1 MAKDTKQKRRFHSK
15 SLSLSLYLSIGII
28 GISML
33 AFSAWTPSSVN
44 TGASADPNHF
54 FQAEHDPDNSQ
65 PDNANTG
72 TPDKAPAFPG
82 NAEAGDS
89 NPNAPSGSSITP
101 SATPVPAT
109 PTPTDLPPATPT
121 PTPTPTPNPLLTD
134 AYAEVNELIEAY
146 YAAKLSGE
154 ADDFAPLVS
163 DTTTIDTD
171 YLHIQYGLVTDFS
184 NFTCYTKNGIN
195 ELAYVVYVSYDSK
208 IVTIDTPIPTLD
220 RLTLVYAGDG
230 SGKLLVNT
238 APELSAEATA
248 YFDELSTHADVQEL
262 YRRETERFEAA
273 IDSDPEL
280 QQLYNRLDTEGA
292 N

>member
-1 MAKDTKQKRRFHSK
+1 MAKDTNQKRRFHSK
-15 SLSLSLYLSIGII
+15 IQSLSLYLSIGII
-28 GISML
+28 GIGML

-54 FQAEHDPDNSQ
+54 LHSEHDPDNSQ
-65 PDNANTG
+65 PDSSNIG
-72 TPDKAPAFPG
+72 TPDDKPSTSGDAEEG
-82 NAEAGDS
+82 NS
-89 NPNAPSGSSITP
+89 NSKNPSDSSITP

-121 PTPTPTPNPLLTD
+121 PTPNPLLTD
-134 AYAEVNELIEAY
+134 AYAEVNELVKAY
-146 YAAKLSGE
+146 YDAKLSGE

-195 ELAYVVYVSYDSK
+195 EIAYVVYVGYDSK
-208 IVTIDTPIPTLD
+208 IVTIDTPVPTLD
-220 RLTLVYAGDG
+220 RLTLVYAADG

-248 YFDELSTHADVQEL
+248 YFDELSTHADVQEM

-292 N
+292 D